1 MNLMNNKNAYMFPAA
16 VLLAATV
23 FVGGLSA
30 GADPSPAAVALKWE
44 YNTTQISLDQLTS
57 TLKQMGDDGWEV
69 FSIQD
74 TSSIVESD
82 PATNV
87 PHVKT
92 EMFQVTAK
100 RLAP

>member
-30 GADPSPAAVALKWE
+30 SADVDPSPALKWE
-44 YNTTQISLDQLTS
+44 YNTTQISHDQLTQ

-92 EMFQVTAK
+92 EMFQVTGK
-100 RLAP
+100 RPAR